1 MAFTLLPG
9 AVRRIFPWG
18 ITQGT
23 DPRRAKRIYLSN
35 QIAVVSVLTALL
47 YAAIYPLLGAM
58 WLSAISFAAAAAL
71 CLIPWLNRQGHTWL
85 SRFLLPVLGNICILA
100 ATLGLGRAIGIH
112 FFFLP
117 VSWLVLILFD
127 WEERKSMVFGV
138 GLNCLLLL
146 GLEAWAPE
154 QGMVFRMSGHQERLF
169 HFFVV
174 LTAQAFQILVVLYFF
189 LANRRTES
197 ALAEAGEAAKA
208 ADKAKS
214 QFLANMSHEIRTP
227 LNGILGMSSLL
238 LKTDL
243 RDEQKDL
250 LQAVQ
255 SAGLDLMSIISE
267 ILDLSKIEAGKM
279 RLERVPFALAPL
291 LDTLVRPFEHEARR
305 KRLRFT
311 VESEPGLPERLL
323 GDPVRLKQV
332 LNNLLANAFKFTSK
346 GSITLRIKGGA
357 ITGEPTDA
365 FPLSCEVADTGIGIP
380 PEAQDRIFQSFTQ
393 ADQGPSR
400 QHGGTGLGL
409 FICRQ
414 MVEMMGG
421 TIGFTTRPG
430 EGSVF
435 RFQVPFPIAW
445 DTGNWES
452 APAPVAARAV
462 PTGIAASV
470 SPASARLLIVEDH
483 PLNQKVL
490 SGFLAQAGFRADCA
504 SGGREALDLFAAKPY
519 DLVFMDCHMPGMDGY
534 ECTRELRVMPMAGR
548 RPVIIGVT
556 ADAMVGTREKCLEA
570 GMDDVVTK
578 PILSEDL
585 QRALARWL
593 GAPLAGPAK
602 VTGTLPSSHWVD
614 TRHLREM
621 DEWIR
626 TYDPGFWGRAQEQ
639 FRGSAARL
647 IGSIQDSFAQGRHRE
662 ASEAAHALKGLCL
675 MMGLSRMGETCKRL
689 ELLGSERR
697 ETGWTGLLGEL
708 EECLEPSL
716 AEMRRQ
722 VGKP

>member
-1 MAFTLLPG
+1 MAFTLFPAALRQ
-9 AVRRIFPWG
+9 VFPWG
-18 ITQGT
+18 IAPDT
-23 DPRRAKRIYLSN
+23 DPRRAKRISLSN

-47 YAAIYPLLGAM
+47 YACIYPVLGAH
-58 WLSAISFAAAAAL
+58 WLSLVSLAAAAAL
-71 CLIPWLNRQGHTWL
+71 ACIPWLNRRGHTWL
-85 SRFLLPVLGNICILA
+85 SRFLLPIFGNACIVA

-146 GLEAWAPE
+146 GLEASAPE
-154 QGMVFRMSGHQERLF
+154 QGMLFQMTVRQERWF

-243 RDEQKDL
+243 RDEQKNL
-250 LQAVQ
+250 LEAVQ
-255 SAGLDLMSIISE
+255 SAGLDLMAIISE

-279 RLERVPFALAPL
+279 RLERVPFELAPL
-291 LDTLVRPFEHEARR
+291 LETLVRPFEHEARR
-305 KRLRFT
+305 KRLRFNL
-311 VESEPGLPERLL
+311 EMEPGLPERLL

-332 LNNLLANAFKFTSK
+332 LNNLLANAFKFTPK
-346 GSITLRIKGGA
+346 GSVTLRVKR
-357 ITGEPTDA
+357 GETAGDPTDA
-365 FPLSCEVADTGIGIP
+365 FPLACEVSDTGIGIP
-380 PEAQDRIFQSFTQ
+380 LEAQSRIFKTFTQ
-393 ADQGPSR
+393 GDQSPSR
-400 QHGGTGLGL
+400 QYGGTGLGL

-414 MVEMMGG
+414 IVEMMGG
-421 TIGFTTRPG
+421 TIGFSTRDG
-430 EGSVF
+430 EGSTF
-435 RFQVPFPIAW
+435 RFHVPFPIAW
-445 DTGNWES
+445 DSGSWES
-452 APAPVAARAV
+452 VPAAAPKPEPAALQA
-462 PTGIAASV
+462 
-470 SPASARLLIVEDH
+470 PASARLLIVEDH

-504 SGGREALDLFAAKPY
+504 SGGREALDRFAAKPY
-519 DLVFMDCHMPGMDGY
+519 DLVFMDCHMPGMDGF
-534 ECTRELRVMPMAGR
+534 ECTRELRSMPIAVR

-556 ADAMVGTREKCLEA
+556 ADAMLGTRERCLEA

-578 PILSEDL
+578 PILTEEL
-585 QRALARWL
+585 NRALGRWL
-593 GAPLAGPAK
+593 GVSRPAQSK
-602 VTGTLPSSHWVD
+602 VASAIPSSAWVD

-626 TYDPGFWGRAQEQ
+626 TYDPGFWSRAQEQ

-647 IGSIQDSFAQGRHRE
+647 IGSIQDAFAKGRHHE
-662 ASEAAHALKGLCL
+662 AAEAAHALKGLCL

-689 ELLGSERR
+689 ELLGAEKR
-697 ETGWTGLLGEL
+697 ETGWTPLLGEL
-708 EECLEPSL
+708 ESCLEPSL
-716 AEMRRQ
+716 AEMRKQ
-722 VGKP
+722 VGHR